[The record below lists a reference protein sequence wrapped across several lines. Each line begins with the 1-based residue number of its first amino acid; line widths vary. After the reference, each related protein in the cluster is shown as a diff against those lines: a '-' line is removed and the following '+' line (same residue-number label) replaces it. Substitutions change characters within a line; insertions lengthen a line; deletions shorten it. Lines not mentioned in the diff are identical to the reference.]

1 MRCRSPDLNRGQRAY
16 ESRLRV
22 ILRPKTRG
30 SVFAPSPSDDQA
42 FPRLSMPCTV
52 SVLGCQAHAIAADF
66 ALAAYLRSLADS
78 IAAALVVADAC

>member
-1 MRCRSPDLNRGQRAY
+1 
-16 ESRLRV
+16 
-22 ILRPKTRG
+22 
-30 SVFAPSPSDDQA
+30 
-42 FPRLSMPCTV
+42 MPCTV